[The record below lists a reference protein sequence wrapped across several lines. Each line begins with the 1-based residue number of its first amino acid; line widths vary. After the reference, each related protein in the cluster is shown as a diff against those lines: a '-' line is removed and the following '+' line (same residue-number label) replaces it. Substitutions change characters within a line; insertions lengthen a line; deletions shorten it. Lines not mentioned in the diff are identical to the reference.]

1 MVMAAQQPVV
11 PIVDGHRPADVEAV
25 SADAAPSAA
34 TPAVEP
40 AAPVEPSVPV
50 AAPTPPTPT
59 PAPAPTSVD
68 DDLGFVHH
76 LKWYGA
82 EYAAVAVVGGLYL
95 AGVHEN
101 IAPNTPLI
109 GPAFDLNTPDL
120 DLLLDPRLD
129 DVIGKP
135 MLQEKVPTSTL
146 TVGLATTIVG
156 MGVVDALVAG
166 DAHHT
171 HNVVLGGVESLLGTV
186 LVIEVMK
193 PLFGRLRPDFR
204 DRYLHA
210 ACAGTA
216 DLEVPLS
223 LDCSGVD
230 NSVVVDAAELRDGQ
244 KSFASG
250 HAASSFAVATF
261 GSWWLANT
269 LVLGDN
275 VPSWGPAVG
284 ALGIGTLM
292 STAGFVAATRVADNR
307 HHIEDVVVGAGVGV
321 GVASAIWFT
330 HFDGHGRAR
339 KRSFSVAPAVGMG
352 SSGTGT
358 GIALVGNLP

>member
-1 MVMAAQQPVV
+1 M
-11 PIVDGHRPADVEAV
+11 
-25 SADAAPSAA
+25 
-34 TPAVEP
+34 
-40 AAPVEPSVPV
+40 
-50 AAPTPPTPT
+50 
-59 PAPAPTSVD
+59 
-68 DDLGFVHH
+68 HH
-76 LKWYGA
+76 LQWYGA
-82 EYAAVAVVGGLYL
+82 EYTAIAVVAGLYL
-95 AGVHEN
+95 AGVHEH

-109 GPAFDLNTPDL
+109 GPAFDLNAPDL

-135 MLQEKVPTSTL
+135 MLQEKVPSSTL

-156 MGVVDALVAG
+156 MGIIDGLVAG

-186 LVIEVMK
+186 LVVEVMK

-210 ACAGTA
+210 ACADTA
-216 DLEVPLS
+216 GLEVPSS
-223 LDCSGVD
+223 LDCSAVD
-230 NSVVVDAAELRDGQ
+230 NSVVIDAAELRDGQ

-269 LVLGDN
+269 LMLGDD

-284 ALGIGTLM
+284 AVGIGTLM

-307 HHIEDVVVGAGVGV
+307 HHIEDVVVGAGLGMS
-321 GVASAIWFT
+321 VASAIWFT
-330 HFDGHGRAR
+330 HFDGQGHAR
-339 KRSFSVAPAVGMG
+339 KRSFSVAPALGMG

-358 GIALVGNLP
+358 GLALVGNLP

>member
-1 MVMAAQQPVV
+1 M
-11 PIVDGHRPADVEAV
+11 
-25 SADAAPSAA
+25 
-34 TPAVEP
+34 
-40 AAPVEPSVPV
+40 
-50 AAPTPPTPT
+50 
-59 PAPAPTSVD
+59 
-68 DDLGFVHH
+68 
-76 LKWYGA
+76 
-82 EYAAVAVVGGLYL
+82 GGLYL
-95 AGVHEN
+95 AGVHET
-101 IAPNTPLI
+101 IVPNTALI
-109 GPAFDLNTPDL
+109 GPAFRLDAPDL

-146 TVGLATTIVG
+146 TVGLAGAIIG
-156 MGVVDALVAG
+156 IGVVDGLVAG

-186 LVIEVMK
+186 LVVEVMK

-216 DLEVPLS
+216 DLNVPAS

-230 NSVVVDAAELRDGQ
+230 NSVVVDAAALRDGQ
-244 KSFASG
+244 KSFISG

-269 LVLGDN
+269 LVLGDTA
-275 VPSWGPAVG
+275 PSWGPAVG

-307 HHIEDVVVGAGVGV
+307 HHLEDVVVGAGVGM

-339 KRSFSVAPAVGMG
+339 KRSFSVAPALGLG

-358 GIALVGNLP
+358 GLALVGQLP